1 MINNDYYL
9 PNRAPSR
16 RNWIRRLSSPLSSF
30 HLDIKDGVDDDG
42 NDDDGG
48 EYEDEDDDDGDG
60 DDDTNFTSS
69 SPPLKFPLGVS
80 PPLHR
85 TPLGGALIILI
96 VKNIVSS

>member
-30 HLDIKDGVDDDG
+30 HLDNKAGVDDDG

-48 EYEDEDDDDGDG
+48 EDDDDGDDNDDDDG
-60 DDDTNFTSS
+60 DDDKNFASS
-69 SPPLKFPLGVS
+69 SPSLKPLLGVS

-96 VKNIVSS
+96 V